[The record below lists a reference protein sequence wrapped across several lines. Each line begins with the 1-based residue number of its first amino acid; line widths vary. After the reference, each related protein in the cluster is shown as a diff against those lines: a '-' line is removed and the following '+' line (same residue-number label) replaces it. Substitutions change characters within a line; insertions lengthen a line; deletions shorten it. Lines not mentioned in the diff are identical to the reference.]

1 MTAAEQIR
9 AELIRA
15 ARSLG
20 APEDVSPLL
29 ERPRET
35 SHGDWAT
42 NLAMVLAKPLRSKPR
57 DIADKLRDSIDL
69 ERAGVSR
76 IEIAGP
82 GFMNFW
88 LDAGRIASGLGEI
101 ISADERYGQSNV
113 GSGRVVNVEFVSA
126 NPTGPLHVGHGRQAA
141 LGDAIATLLEATGW
155 KVTREFYYNDAGAQ
169 IDNLAAS
176 VEARLNELE
185 GKASQIPEGGYHGEY
200 IREIAERYKANNE
213 GMSVREFAVRELR
226 KEQDLDLQAFGVKF
240 DKYFLESSLYTDGMV
255 DDTVRLL
262 IASGKTYEHEGALWL
277 RTTDFGDDKDRVMR
291 KSDGT
296 YTYFL
301 PDVAYHVTKW
311 KRGFRRAIDVQG
323 ADHHSTVTRVRAG
336 LQALDM
342 GMSADYP
349 EYVLH
354 QMVTVMKHGEEVK
367 ISKRAGSY
375 VTVRDLVNEVG
386 RDAVRYFFL
395 MRKSDS
401 QLIFNVDL
409 AASQSEENPVYYI
422 QMAHARMC
430 GIFRVG
436 EIDPES
442 VSADDAPLDVL
453 TEPEEQELIKALLD
467 FPAVVESA
475 AETLEP
481 QRIATYL
488 LETAR
493 LAHLWYHKHHVLE
506 QAEDVTRA
514 RLALARARRADRA
527 ADTESPRPDEDSLR
541 PARLALATSPDS
553 NEIATNVGSGCW
565 LCRARLS
572 GDPVRKSRRCPRRLR
587 DFLLRVGE
595 PSHQGERRRGRRLG
609 LSDREARSPE
619 EARRGFQRPGAR
631 GGQLLPLAR
640 AATATI

>member
-1 MTAAEQIR
+1 MTAADQIR

-15 ARSLG
+15 ARGLG
-20 APEDVSPLL
+20 APEDVDPLL
-29 ERPRET
+29 ERPRES

-42 NLAMVLAKPLRSKPR
+42 NLAMVLAKPLKARPR
-57 DIADKLRDSIDL
+57 EIAERLRDSMSL
-69 ERAGVSR
+69 ETAGVSK
-76 IEIAGP
+76 IDIAGP

-88 LDAGRIASGLGEI
+88 IDAGRIASGLREI
-101 ISADERYGQSNV
+101 IAANESFGSSKV
-113 GSGRVVNVEFVSA
+113 GAGRVVNVEFVSA

-141 LGDAIATLLEATGW
+141 LGDAISTLLEVTGW
-155 KVTREFYYNDAGAQ
+155 KVTREFYYNDAGVQ

-176 VEARLNELE
+176 VEARINELR
-185 GKASQIPEGGYHGEY
+185 GKPAQVPEGGYHGEY
-200 IREIAERYKANNE
+200 IRELAERYIANGE
-213 GMSVREFAVRELR
+213 GLSVREFAVRELR
-226 KEQDLDLQAFGVKF
+226 KEQDLDLQAFGVRF
-240 DKYFLESSLYTDGMV
+240 DHYFLESSLYTDGMV

-262 IASGKTYEHEGALWL
+262 VASGKTYEHEGALWL

-301 PDVAYHVTKW
+301 PDVAYHITKW

-342 GMSADYP
+342 GVSEKYP

-442 VSADDAPLDVL
+442 VTADNVNFDVL
-453 TEPEEQELIKALLD
+453 DEPEEQELIKALLD

-481 QRIATYL
+481 QRMATYL

-506 QAEDVTRA
+506 QADDVTRA
-514 RLALARARRADRA
+514 RLALARGAQIV
-527 ADTESPRPDEDSLR
+527 LR
-541 PARLALATSPDS
+541 NGLGILGITAP
-553 NEIATNVGSGCW
+553 
-565 LCRARLS
+565 
-572 GDPVRKSRRCPRRLR
+572 
-587 DFLLRVGE
+587 
-595 PSHQGERRRGRRLG
+595 ERM
-609 LSDREARSPE
+609 
-619 EARRGFQRPGAR
+619 
-631 GGQLLPLAR
+631 
-640 AATATI
+640 

>member
-1 MTAAEQIR
+1 MTAADQIR
-9 AELIRA
+9 TELIRA
-15 ARSLG
+15 ARGLG
-20 APEDVSPLL
+20 APEDVDPLM
-29 ERPRET
+29 ERPRES

-42 NLAMVLAKPLRSKPR
+42 NLAMVLAKPLKSRPR
-57 DIADKLRDSIDL
+57 DIAERLRDSMSL
-69 ERAGVSR
+69 ESAGVSKVD
-76 IEIAGP
+76 IAGP

-88 LDAGRIASGLGEI
+88 IDAGRIASGLRDI
-101 ISADERYGQSNV
+101 IAADENYGSSKA
-113 GSGRVVNVEFVSA
+113 GAGRVVNVEFVSA

-141 LGDAIATLLEATGW
+141 LGDAISTLLGVTGW
-155 KVTREFYYNDAGAQ
+155 KVTREYYYNDAGVQ

-176 VEARLNELE
+176 VEARLSEIR
-185 GKASQIPEGGYHGEY
+185 GKPAQIPEGGYHGEY
-200 IREIAERYKANNE
+200 IRELAERYNA
-213 GMSVREFAVRELR
+213 GSDGLSVREFAVRELR
-226 KEQDLDLQAFGVKF
+226 KEQDLDLQAFGVRF
-240 DKYFLESSLYTDGMV
+240 DRYFLESSLYTDGMV
-255 DDTVRLL
+255 EDTVRLL
-262 IASGKTYEHEGALWL
+262 VASGKTYEHEGALWL
-277 RTTDFGDDKDRVMR
+277 RTTEFGDDKDRVMR
-291 KSDGT
+291 KGDGT

-301 PDVAYHVTKW
+301 PDIAYHVTKW

-342 GMSADYP
+342 GVSEKYP

-409 AASQSEENPVYYI
+409 AASHSEENPVYYI

-436 EIDPES
+436 EIDRES
-442 VSADDAPLDVL
+442 VSGENVSFDVL
-453 TEPEEQELIKALLD
+453 SEPEEQELIKALLD
-467 FPAVVESA
+467 FPALVESA

-514 RLALARARRADRA
+514 RLVLARGAQIV
-527 ADTESPRPDEDSLR
+527 LR
-541 PARLALATSPDS
+541 NGLQILGITAP
-553 NEIATNVGSGCW
+553 
-565 LCRARLS
+565 
-572 GDPVRKSRRCPRRLR
+572 
-587 DFLLRVGE
+587 
-595 PSHQGERRRGRRLG
+595 ERM
-609 LSDREARSPE
+609 
-619 EARRGFQRPGAR
+619 
-631 GGQLLPLAR
+631 
-640 AATATI
+640 

>member
-1 MTAAEQIR
+1 MTSAEQIR

-57 DIADKLRDSIDL
+57 DIADRLREAIDVD
-69 ERAGVSR
+69 RAGVSR

-88 LDAGRIASGLGEI
+88 IDAGRIASGLGAI
-101 ISADERYGQSNV
+101 ISANEHYGRSNA
-113 GSGRVVNVEFVSA
+113 GGGQVVNVEFVSA

-141 LGDAIATLLEATGW
+141 LGDAISTLLETTGW
-155 KVTREFYYNDAGAQ
+155 NVTREFYYNDAGVQ

-176 VEARLNELE
+176 VTARLSELN
-185 GKASQIPEGGYHGEY
+185 GTASQIPDGGYHGEY
-200 IREIAERYKANNE
+200 IREIAERYKANSD
-213 GMSVREFAVRELR
+213 GMSVREYAVRELR

-255 DDTVRLL
+255 EDTVRLL
-262 IASGKTYEHEGALWL
+262 VASGKTYEHEGALWL

-311 KRGFRRAIDVQG
+311 KRGFHRAIDVQG

-336 LQALDM
+336 LQALHM
-342 GMSADYP
+342 GMPGDYP
-349 EYVLH
+349 AYVLH

-436 EIDPES
+436 EIDPAS
-442 VSADDAPLDVL
+442 VAADGAPLELL

-467 FPAVVESA
+467 FPALVESA

-481 QRIATYL
+481 HRIATYL

-493 LAHLWYHKHHVLE
+493 LTHLWYHKHHVLE
-506 QAEDVTRA
+506 QPEDITRA
-514 RLALARARRADRA
+514 RLALARGAQIV
-527 ADTESPRPDEDSLR
+527 LR
-541 PARLALATSPDS
+541 NGMRILGITSP
-553 NEIATNVGSGCW
+553 
-565 LCRARLS
+565 
-572 GDPVRKSRRCPRRLR
+572 
-587 DFLLRVGE
+587 
-595 PSHQGERRRGRRLG
+595 ERM
-609 LSDREARSPE
+609 
-619 EARRGFQRPGAR
+619 
-631 GGQLLPLAR
+631 
-640 AATATI
+640 

>member
-20 APEDVSPLL
+20 APEDVNPLL

-42 NLAMVLAKPLRSKPR
+42 NLAMALAKPLRSKPR
-57 DIADKLRDSIDL
+57 DIADRLRDSIDL

-82 GFMNFW
+82 GFMNFF
-88 LDAGRIASGLGEI
+88 LDAGRIASGLSEI
-101 ISADERYGQSNV
+101 ISADERYGRSKA
-113 GSGRVVNVEFVSA
+113 GGGRVVNVEFVSA

-141 LGDAIATLLEATGW
+141 LGDAISTLLETTGW
-155 KVTREFYYNDAGAQ
+155 KVTREFYYNDAGVQ

-176 VEARLNELE
+176 VASRLSELE
-185 GKASQIPEGGYHGEY
+185 GKSSQIPDGGYHGEY
-200 IREIAERYKANNE
+200 IRELAERYKAKNE

-226 KEQDLDLQAFGVKF
+226 EEQDLDLQTFGIKF
-240 DKYFLESSLYTDGMV
+240 DKYFLESSLYTNGMV
-255 DDTVRLL
+255 EETVRML
-262 IASGKTYEHEGALWL
+262 IASGKTYEHDGALWL

-311 KRGFRRAIDVQG
+311 KRGFHRAIDVQG

-342 GMSADYP
+342 GMSGQYP

-436 EIDPES
+436 GIDPAS
-442 VSADDAPLDVL
+442 VSADGAPLEVL

-467 FPAVVESA
+467 FPALVESA

-481 QRIATYL
+481 HRVATYL

-493 LAHLWYHKHHVLE
+493 VAHLWYHKHHVLE
-506 QAEDVTRA
+506 QAEDITRA
-514 RLALARARRADRA
+514 RLALARAAQIV
-527 ADTESPRPDEDSLR
+527 LR
-541 PARLALATSPDS
+541 NGMRILGITSP
-553 NEIATNVGSGCW
+553 
-565 LCRARLS
+565 
-572 GDPVRKSRRCPRRLR
+572 
-587 DFLLRVGE
+587 
-595 PSHQGERRRGRRLG
+595 ERM
-609 LSDREARSPE
+609 
-619 EARRGFQRPGAR
+619 
-631 GGQLLPLAR
+631 
-640 AATATI
+640 